1 MKRKTSKL
9 VDLPMKYS
17 LAESRSRMASQL
29 SERCQ
34 TIMSVRTTRD
44 ESINLCN
51 LGKRLFDDAVDRA
64 TSWGST
70 EPSTSSGSI
79 QSFPSL
85 RTHNMKIS
93 VTYASRHK
101 RQRHNGPTLIGSPIY
116 NKQDVELR
124 TIRSE
129 SSMSNSSPG
138 EGMTTNPELRKQM
151 DRITSEF
158 RVVQSNGP
166 SGIRGNVN
174 CLSTV
179 KHNYLLIP
187 LNEMKTQHGELQTVM
202 PRNMLEGFHY
212 RNHSYPNEHDEV
224 NVRKYI
230 NDLLVAGREK
240 INYERE
246 KQQMKVPEVTI
257 QNTQGTNFGRNTTKK
272 SNNVGCEEQ
281 SKQNKSNHLQNG
293 LLGVERNKS
302 RPSSAA
308 SSR

>member
-1 MKRKTSKL
+1 MPQLGSNMWTQSTTASPSNFRLNSAKSQGQRNRYNRVGKKLNDYHASPITLQEAAMKRKTSKL
-9 VDLPMKYS
+9 DDLPMKYS
-17 LAESRSRMASQL
+17 LAESRSRMASQI

-34 TIMSVRTTRD
+34 TIMSFRTTRD

-70 EPSTSSGSI
+70 EPSTSSGST

-93 VTYASRHK
+93 LTYASRHK

-138 EGMTTNPELRKQM
+138 EEMTTNPALRKQM
-151 DRITSEF
+151 DRITSKF
-158 RVVQSNGP
+158 RVVHSNGP

-174 CLSTV
+174 CLDT
-179 KHNYLLIP
+179 
-187 LNEMKTQHGELQTVM
+187 E
-202 PRNMLEGFHY
+202 
-212 RNHSYPNEHDEV
+212 
-224 NVRKYI
+224 
-230 NDLLVAGREK
+230 A
-240 INYERE
+240 
-246 KQQMKVPEVTI
+246 
-257 QNTQGTNFGRNTTKK
+257 
-272 SNNVGCEEQ
+272 
-281 SKQNKSNHLQNG
+281 
-293 LLGVERNKS
+293 
-302 RPSSAA
+302 
-308 SSR
+308 